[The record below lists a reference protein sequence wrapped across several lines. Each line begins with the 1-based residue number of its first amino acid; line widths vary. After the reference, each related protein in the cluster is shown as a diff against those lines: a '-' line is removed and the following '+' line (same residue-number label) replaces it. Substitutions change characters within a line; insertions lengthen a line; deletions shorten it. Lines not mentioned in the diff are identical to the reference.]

1 MNVETTT
8 AKTTASL
15 RKQPLISLVL
25 PVFNEIEILD
35 TLRSCLDQSMCSVGV
50 DWEIV
55 FVNDGST
62 DGSGRVLSHFARTYP
77 HIKAIHLSRNF
88 GHQAAI
94 HAGLSHCAGDAAII
108 MDSDMQDDPTR
119 LSKFID
125 AWREGY
131 DVVYAVREKRKEA
144 WWKNF
149 LFLSFYRLLNQI
161 ADIRIPQDAGAFS
174 LLDRRAIDEVL
185 RLKEVERFFPGLRS
199 WIGFQQKGV
208 VIERCARHDDKPRVS
223 LWQLFRL
230 AQSAIFGFSRFPL
243 FIFYAIS
250 IASLTVSLSCLTY
263 ALISKWCTGLAIPGW
278 ASTTTLASFF
288 GGLNALGIAVLGEYV
303 IRIHHQVL
311 GRPTFVVDQVI
322 SFVKAPNSSSDSIS
336 ATDSVI
342 DDSYSDT
349 FVSEYLNEL
358 RKDISEAIHP
368 SKTSSNS
375 VVNSE
380 EHSASIPKNA
390 RLQGA
395 DPTESITSQSE
406 TQPVK
411 REPMFTEVY
420 W

>member
-8 AKTTASL
+8 ATTIPSM

-25 PVFNEIEILD
+25 PVFNEIAILD
-35 TLRSCLDQSMCSVGV
+35 TLRSSLDRSMCSIGV
-50 DWEIV
+50 DWEII

-62 DGSGRVLSHFARTYP
+62 DGSGRVLSHFARTFP
-77 HIKAIHLSRNF
+77 HIKTIHLSRNF

-94 HAGLSHCAGDAAII
+94 HAGLSHCEGDAAII

-263 ALISKWCTGLAIPGW
+263 ALISKWYTGLAIPGW

-322 SFVKAPNSSSDSIS
+322 SFVKAPKSSPEPIS
-336 ATDSVI
+336 ALDSVI
-342 DDSYSDT
+342 DDTNSEI
-349 FVSEYLNEL
+349 FISEYLNEL
-358 RKDISEAIHP
+358 KQDVSEAIQP
-368 SKTSSNS
+368 SMTSSNAGERI
-375 VVNSE
+375 E
-380 EHSASIPKNA
+380 ERFSTLHNDARSQSAA
-390 RLQGA
+390 
-395 DPTESITSQSE
+395 PTESIKKESE
-406 TQPVK
+406 THSAK

>member
-1 MNVETTT
+1 MNVEATTVKAT
-8 AKTTASL
+8 SSS

-25 PVFNEIEILD
+25 PVFNEIAILD
-35 TLRSCLDQSMCSVGV
+35 TLRSCLDRSMCSVGV
-50 DWEIV
+50 DWEII

-62 DGSGRVLSHFARTYP
+62 DGSGRVLSHFARTFP
-77 HIKAIHLSRNF
+77 HIKTIHLSRNF

-144 WWKNF
+144 WWKNV

-263 ALISKWCTGLAIPGW
+263 ALISKWYTGLAIPGW

-311 GRPTFVVDQVI
+311 GRPTFVIDQVI
-322 SFVKAPNSSSDSIS
+322 AFTQAPNSKPESIS
-336 ATDSVI
+336 PADSVM
-342 DDSYSDT
+342 DDATSEIRL
-349 FVSEYLNEL
+349 SEYLNEL
-358 RKDISEAIHP
+358 RQDISAAIHP
-368 SKTSSNS
+368 SMTSSNS
-375 VVNSE
+375 SVTIE
-380 EHSASIPKNA
+380 ECSSS
-390 RLQGA
+390 RLQN
-395 DPTESITSQSE
+395 SRSQSTDCPE
-406 TQPVK
+406 NINTVRENQPAQ

>member
-8 AKTTASL
+8 ANTTPNQ
-15 RKQPLISLVL
+15 RKEPLISLVL
-25 PVFNEIEILD
+25 PVFNEIAILD
-35 TLRSCLDQSMCSVGV
+35 TLRTCLDRSMCSIGV

-94 HAGLSHCAGDAAII
+94 HAGLSHCDGDAAII

-144 WWKNF
+144 WWKTF
-149 LFLSFYRLLNQI
+149 LFLGFYRLLNQI

-250 IASLTVSLSCLTY
+250 LASLTVSLSCLAY
-263 ALISKWCTGLAIPGW
+263 ALISKWYTGLAIPGW

-322 SFVKAPNSSSDSIS
+322 SYVNAPKSSSETIS
-336 ATDSVI
+336 TTDSVME
-342 DDSYSDT
+342 DT
-349 FVSEYLNEL
+349 HSGILISEYLNDL
-358 RKDISEAIHP
+358 RQDIAEAIQP
-368 SKTSSNS
+368 SITSSNIGKDTDDCLAP
-375 VVNSE
+375 V
-380 EHSASIPKNA
+380 HHNA
-390 RLQGA
+390 RS
-395 DPTESITSQSE
+395 ESEDHVKSKTTSSE
-406 TQPVK
+406 TQPAK